1 MNWASVTLV
10 AFLLTGCA
18 NSRQALQDR
27 PSDTRAISK
36 QAAASEPQYAYSS
49 LLADLQQW
57 GESVTWTMRSAQA
70 LRACQETLTSLAM
83 PYRPQHVEVVD
94 AGPAKR
100 TEQGIMTIPLE
111 ARVTY
116 ARHNGTEVRQGQI
129 TCRLNDSNIVVGLR
143 KR

>member
-1 MNWASVTLV
+1 VKWASVTLV

-18 NSRQALQDR
+18 NSRQGAAR
-27 PSDTRAISK
+27 PPERHQSVSK

-57 GESVTWTMRSAQA
+57 GESVSWAMRSAQA
-70 LRACQETLTSLAM
+70 IRACQETLTSLAM
-83 PYRPQHVEVVD
+83 PYRPQHVEVVG

-100 TEQGIMTIPLE
+100 TEQGILTIPLE

-116 ARHNGTEVRQGQI
+116 ARHNGTRFGKA
-129 TCRLNDSNIVVGLR
+129 RSPVG
-143 KR
+143 